1 MGDEV
6 QVADDKA
13 IVMESEWRAL
23 TRLLRLIG
31 NVKVEG
37 SPDGDTLVLALN
49 RPVWVAV
56 DIGGPNPHPPQAGMR
71 RSLRRIRISPQG
83 LRLQVNP
90 QEAHSNGELWVEIDA
105 IKSVEQWL

>member
-6 QVADDKA
+6 QVAEDKA

-37 SPDGDTLVLALN
+37 APNGDTLVLALS
-49 RPVWVAV
+49 RPVWVMAKAPYPARTA
-56 DIGGPNPHPPQAGMR
+56 DAPQR
-71 RSLRRIRISPQG
+71 RFLSRIRIDGGG
-83 LRLQVNP
+83 LRLQVSIGGTEG
-90 QEAHSNGELWVEIDA
+90 QWVPVSA
-105 IKSVEQWL
+105 IVSVEQWL